1 MKKMNRLT
9 QIANECQ
16 TDKGFNKDECHGYT
30 EHYEYWLSKFTNPKI
45 LEIGSWHGAST
56 KMFNEFYNHN
66 CDIWTFD
73 ISYLEYWYEDQP
85 NVHKFQGDQDNINC
99 WTDFLAESD
108 TKFDIIIDDGS
119 HEPKHQIHT
128 LFWLHNQLNPNGIYI
143 LEDLHTY
150 SWDKLTNSPLYF
162 LNFWNKDNE
171 YLNNEQYNILKES
184 IQDETI
190 IQISNPNNKYGGFSI
205 TSILRFK

>member
-1 MKKMNRLT
+1 MKRLT

-30 EHYEYWLSKFTNPKI
+30 EYYESWLSKYHNPKI

-56 KMFNEFYNHN
+56 KMYNLFYDHN
-66 CDIWTFD
+66 CEIWTYD
-73 ISYLEYWYEDQP
+73 IDYSSYCYLFNKC
-85 NVHKFQGDQDNINC
+85 NVHNFTGNQDNAND
-99 WTDFLAESD
+99 WARFLEEAN

-128 LFWLHNQLNPNGIYI
+128 LFWLHNQLNTNGIYI

-171 YLNNEQYNILKES
+171 YLTNEQYDILRNS
-184 IQDETI
+184 IKDETI
-190 IQISNPNNKYGGFSI
+190 IHISNPKNQYGGFSI
-205 TSILRFK
+205 TSILTFK